1 MPKTVIIG
9 GVAGGASCAARLRR
23 LNEKMEII
31 ILEKGD
37 YISFANCGLPYHV
50 GGVIESKNALLLQS
64 PEMMKSRFNIEVR
77 VNNEVTAINPE
88 EKYVTVLNKDRQP
101 YKETYDY
108 LVIATGSSPV
118 RPNIP
123 GIDSKK
129 IRTIWNVNDAV
140 TIKAMVNNEDLQDIC
155 IVGAGFSGLEMADN
169 LVKAGKKV
177 TLVEGSNQIMNN
189 IDYEMSLMVQKTL
202 INQGIDL
209 HLNSMVAGFEEKD
222 DDRIT
227 VYLNNDEN
235 IEADLVIMAIGVKP
249 NSQLAKQAGLKL
261 NERGGIVV
269 DEQLKTSDPYIYAA
283 GDVIEVEDFVSKE
296 KAMIPLAGPANK
308 QGRMVADNI
317 CGLNE
322 SYHGT
327 QGTFIARIF
336 SLTVAAT
343 GKKEADLKK
352 KGLTRGKDYE
362 VIAISANNHAM
373 YYPGARPLMIKV
385 IFDCNTLHILGAQ
398 IVGEEG
404 TDKRIDVL
412 ATAMR
417 FQAKITDLKELELAY
432 APPYSSAKDPVNMV
446 GYTAEN
452 VIKGLEYFAEYNEI
466 ENNPEAICLDVRELR
481 EVQAF
486 AIPEAIHIPLGSLRE
501 NLDKLDKNKTIIV
514 MCAAGVRAHTASRIL
529 QNHGFDKVKVYP
541 GGARFYRL
549 TH

>member
-1 MPKTVIIG
+1 MMKTVIIG

-23 LNEKMEII
+23 LNEDMEII

-64 PEMMKSRFNIEVR
+64 PEMMRSRFNIEVR
-77 VNNEVTAINPE
+77 TNNEVTEINKKD
-88 EKYVTVLNKDRQP
+88 KYVTVLDKNRQP
-101 YKETYDY
+101 YQETYDY

-123 GIDSKK
+123 GIDDPR
-129 IRTIWNVNDAV
+129 IRTIWNVNDASA
-140 TIKAMVNNEDLQDIC
+140 IRALVNDEDIQHVC
-155 IVGAGFSGLEMADN
+155 IIGAGFIGLEMTEN
-169 LVKAGKKV
+169 IVNAGKKV
-177 TLVEGSNQIMNN
+177 SLIEGTPQVMNN
-189 IDYEMSLMVQKTL
+189 IDYEMSLLVKKAL
-202 INQGIDL
+202 LDKGVDL
-209 HLNSMVAGFEEKD
+209 RLNSRVTGFEEEKEHIIIKLSD
-222 DDRIT
+222 AES
-227 VYLNNDEN
+227 LK
-235 IEADLVIMAIGVKP
+235 ADLVIMAIGVRP
-249 NSQLAKQAGLKL
+249 NSSLAEKAGLTL
-261 NERGGIVV
+261 NSRGGIVV
-269 DEQLKTSDPYIYAA
+269 DEYLCTCDPCIYAA
-283 GDVIEVEDFVSKE
+283 GDVIEVEDLITAE
-296 KAMIPLAGPANK
+296 KTMIPLAGPANK

-317 CGLNE
+317 SGHHQK
-322 SYHGT
+322 YRGT

-336 SLTVAAT
+336 NLTVAAT
-343 GKKEADLKK
+343 GLKEADLKAR
-352 KGLTRGKDYE
+352 GLVRGKDYE
-362 VIAISANNHAM
+362 VVAISANNHAM
-373 YYPGARPLMIKV
+373 YYPGARPMMFKV
-385 IFDCNTLHILGAQ
+385 LYDVHSLQILGTQ
-398 IVGEEG
+398 IIGEEG

-417 FQAKITDLKELELAY
+417 LKARITDLKELELAY

-452 VIKGLEYFAEYNEI
+452 VINGLEYFAGYDEI

-486 AIPEAIHIPLGSLRE
+486 AIPNAIHIPLGTLRD
-501 NLDKLDKNKTIIV
+501 NLDKLDPEKTIIV

-529 QNHGFDKVKVYP
+529 QQHGFHNVKVYP